1 MNTKLFA
8 LLAAAALTAAC
19 HRDEKVETTTTTDNN
34 AENGPATGNNTAVV
48 VPDTIAYHTDA
59 RHLAERVTGDLN
71 VNQPDV
77 AARIE
82 KTYYTRNR
90 RISELN
96 TRYATDTTGRYT
108 ALRQANDDA
117 DNEVRTTLNNPEAY
131 NTYTTHR
138 AEYGDGPYSAVPERV
153 TTTTTTTT
161 TAATAGRRAP
171 GGRVGAGS
179 GVKKLVRE
187 DDGDKK
193 TKYENGAKIKR
204 NADGSIKIK
213 RADGSKVKI
222 DENGNRTVK
231 KF

>member
-8 LLAAAALTAAC
+8 LLAATVLTAAC
-19 HRDEKVETTTTTDNN
+19 SRDEKAVSETTANN
-34 AENGPATGNNTAVV
+34 AENGLATGNNTAVV
-48 VPDTIAYHTDA
+48 VPDTMAYHTDA
-59 RHLAERVTGDLN
+59 RRLAERVTADLN

-82 KTYYTRNR
+82 KTYYTRSR
-90 RISELN
+90 RIGELN
-96 TRYATDTTGRYT
+96 THYATDTTGRYQ
-108 ALRQANDDA
+108 ALRDANDQA
-117 DNEVRTTLNNPEAY
+117 DNEIRSTLNNTESY

-138 AEYGDGPYSAVPERV
+138 ADYGDGPYSAAPARV
-153 TTTTTTTT
+153 TTTTTPTGTTVRT
-161 TAATAGRRAP
+161 DSRGARI
-171 GGRVGAGS
+171 GAG
-179 GVKKLVRE
+179 GVKKMVRE

-231 KF
+231 RF

>member
-19 HRDEKVETTTTTDNN
+19 QRDEKVETTTTERN

-59 RHLAERVTGDLN
+59 RHLAERVTADLN

-82 KTYYTRNR
+82 KTYYTRSR
-90 RISELN
+90 RLGELN
-96 TRYATDTTGRYT
+96 TRYATDTTGRYM

-117 DNEVRTTLNNPEAY
+117 DNEIRTTLNNPAAY
-131 NTYTTHR
+131 NTYTSRR
-138 AEYGDGPYSAVPERV
+138 AEYGDGPYSAATTQV
-153 TTTTTTTT
+153 TTTTTTT
-161 TAATAGRRAP
+161 TAATAGRRTS
-171 GGRVGAGS
+171 GVRVGAGS